1 MDLLYDM
8 PSLVVQLHK
17 RRKIIMSVG

>member
-8 PSLVVQLHK
+8 PSLVVQLHR